1 MLCILSIPLCYL
13 DFCFVVVLQINN
25 FDLCTTYISCLITMI
40 GIETSDLGCQSNLL
54 HSTSGEI

>member
-1 MLCILSIPLCYL
+1 M
-13 DFCFVVVLQINN
+13 VVLQINN

-54 HSTSGEI
+54 HSTSGEIWLDP